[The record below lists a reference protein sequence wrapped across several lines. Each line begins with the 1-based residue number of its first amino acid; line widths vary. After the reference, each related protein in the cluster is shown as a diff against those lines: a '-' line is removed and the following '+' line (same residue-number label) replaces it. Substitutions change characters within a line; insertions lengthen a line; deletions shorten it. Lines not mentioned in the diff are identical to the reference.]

1 MCCCFVVCFFPI
13 ATSSRWHAN
22 RKNCPFNCQNQIITK
37 RRLDLKQ
44 WLRVQNPHPGCH
56 HPPPRWF
63 FFHRGNRENWT
74 PSFSTVTGDSRT
86 SQRKNATIHVSEVS
100 TSPLLISNLFCRL
113 EEGSLGVLEIVWPQ
127 RRRMFEFFRLSK
139 PRVFYVRS
147 FFLYLGGG
155 EDLARRFGTFLVD
168 NDSKFGKIQRHF
180 FMILVTFANGKCD
193 FNCIQI
199 KVLGYQGIWRMAW
212 HKPCK
217 TMVKVVFLWCMR
229 HWSCRMREKRLGSWK
244 SKGAPPMHPPTK

>member
-1 MCCCFVVCFFPI
+1 MASGAKPPSRMP
-13 ATSSRWHAN
+13 SSPTR
-22 RKNCPFNCQNQIITK
+22 RQPGIPNC
-37 RRLDLKQ
+37 
-44 WLRVQNPHPGCH
+44 
-56 HPPPRWF
+56 
-63 FFHRGNRENWT
+63 T

-127 RRRMFEFFRLSK
+127 RRRMFESFRLSK

-180 FMILVTFANGKCD
+180 FMFLVTFANGKCD

-217 TMVKVVFLWCMR
+217 KMVKVVFLWCMR
-229 HWSCRMREKRLGSWK
+229 HWSCRMREKDLDHENLRVPPQCIPPRNKALLGDY
-244 SKGAPPMHPPTK
+244 